1 MSLDGDDIPSE
12 NGIAF
17 PSENR
22 NRKSRRYS
30 KDRARRSNL
39 IAEETDSLTKSSD
52 TRLRVD
58 EDRERMTLN
67 PGKSLKS
74 SAKDLP
80 KYYRSTFLY
89 SWGFFVLAYAMV
101 YLPGK
106 IASAF
111 LASLSSRGPV
121 IYHHKILFTNVVGWE
136 RGDALSI
143 FTAPLVVDFL
153 QSVLY
158 TTVFLALK
166 RIEGYWKILA
176 FWLMFH
182 SYLRLT
188 GCVLPGMVSGEE
200 FGYVAG
206 WLYMN
211 SAVLFILFFLSILA
225 MLGLSALLSKWA
237 MECAFSKHMVM
248 KKKRQEYLVF
258 YLGLPVL
265 SGILLIALFHGVDW
279 SALSL
284 GQFKVNDWWASVHEL
299 TLLGQALLMYGAAA
313 AFVLLYKNQE
323 ILCQRDLRMQKINP
337 MVMGLSLLLPL
348 FGRIVLADGWFW

>member
-1 MSLDGDDIPSE
+1 MSLGGNDFPSE
-12 NGIAF
+12 KGYEF
-17 PSENR
+17 SSENR

-30 KDRARRSNL
+30 KDRNGRSAL
-39 IAEETDSLTKSSD
+39 IADETDSLTKSSD

-158 TTVFLALK
+158 TTAFLALK
-166 RIEGYWKILA
+166 RI
-176 FWLMFH
+176 
-182 SYLRLT
+182 
-188 GCVLPGMVSGEE
+188 
-200 FGYVAG
+200 
-206 WLYMN
+206 
-211 SAVLFILFFLSILA
+211 
-225 MLGLSALLSKWA
+225 
-237 MECAFSKHMVM
+237 
-248 KKKRQEYLVF
+248 
-258 YLGLPVL
+258 
-265 SGILLIALFHGVDW
+265 
-279 SALSL
+279 
-284 GQFKVNDWWASVHEL
+284 
-299 TLLGQALLMYGAAA
+299 
-313 AFVLLYKNQE
+313 
-323 ILCQRDLRMQKINP
+323 
-337 MVMGLSLLLPL
+337 
-348 FGRIVLADGWFW
+348 